1 MDFFWLAIHQFSTN
15 NRWLLALKLEAC
27 KEAILYLFN
36 ISIDDAAVATAHFDT
51 HFNTEFLLF
60 EMRIYVEIIATI
72 SPKKKKVLSQ
82 FLRVKNRPILK

>member
-72 SPKKKKVLSQ
+72 FPKKKTVLSQ

>member
-1 MDFFWLAIHQFSTN
+1 MQEYGWMDFFWLAIHQFSTN

-72 SPKKKKVLSQ
+72 SPQKKQ
-82 FLRVKNRPILK
+82 FCLNFCE